1 MKSLKDMKREPL
13 YISTAADPQHGLG
26 TNDPRNIKVVEV

>member
-1 MKSLKDMKREPL
+1 LRDMKREPV

-26 TNDPRNIKVVEV
+26 TNDPQKIRVVEV